1 MDRNYAAEARA
12 QDPRRATRSSFDEQ
26 QSYAGEQCEP
36 RPMIAEISQRVRNAG
51 LHAQL
56 ILDRLSGV
64 GDRLFG
70 PQPEAG
76 ENCATGIAEQPA
88 DMDVLFIELGRLD
101 RILSALEHAENRI
114 HSLA

>member
-1 MDRNYAAEARA
+1 MDRNYA
-12 QDPRRATRSSFDEQ
+12 DPRRVTRSTFDEEQ
-26 QSYAGEQCEP
+26 AEASQRYAGESNEP
-36 RPMIAEISQRVRNAG
+36 RPMIAEISQRVRNAS

-76 ENCATGIAEQPA
+76 ESCASGIAEQPA

-101 RILSALEHAENRI
+101 RTLAALEHAENRI